1 MLRRPC
7 SQGRDAIFI
16 PGVVMYAL
24 THGRIYTGHEIL
36 DDHAIVIANGLIERV
51 CPLAEL
57 PAEIEQRSLNGA
69 VISPGFID
77 VQLNGCG
84 GVQFNDTA
92 EAVTVETLEIMQRA
106 NERSG
111 CTSYLPT
118 LITTSDDL
126 MKQGIRVMREYLAKY
141 PHQALGL
148 HLEGP
153 WLNIVKKGT
162 HNPSFVRKPD
172 DELVDFMCA
181 NADVITKVTL
191 APEMV
196 DQDVIR
202 KLAGAGIVVSAGH
215 SNATL
220 KEAKVG
226 FRAGITF
233 ATHLY
238 NAMPYITGREPGL
251 AGAIFDEPDV
261 YCGIIAD
268 GLHVDYANVRNAKR
282 LKGDKLCLVTD
293 ATAPA
298 GANIEQFI
306 FAGKTIYYRNGLCVD
321 ENGTLSGSAL
331 TMIEGVRNLVEHC
344 SIALDEVLR
353 MATLYPA
360 RAIGVDNQLGSIAP
374 GMVANLTAFT
384 HDYKIIKTI
393 VNGNEVV
400 TE

>member
-1 MLRRPC
+1 
-7 SQGRDAIFI
+7 
-16 PGVVMYAL
+16 MYAL
-24 THGRIYTGHEIL
+24 THCRIFTGHEIL
-36 DDHAIVIANGLIERV
+36 DDHALVVADGLIERL
-51 CPLAEL
+51 CPQAEL
-57 PAEIEQRSLNGA
+57 PADIEQRSLNGA
-69 VISPGFID
+69 LLAPGFID

-92 EAVTVETLEIMQRA
+92 EAVSVETLEIMQRA
-106 NERSG
+106 NEKSG

-126 MKQGIRVMREYLAKY
+126 MKQGVQVMRDYLTKY
-141 PHQALGL
+141 PNQALGL

-153 WLNIVKKGT
+153 WLNIIKKGT
-162 HNPSFVRKPD
+162 HNPDFVRKPD
-172 DELVDFMCA
+172 AALVDFLCQ
-181 NADVITKVTL
+181 NADVITKITL
-191 APEMV
+191 APEV
-196 DQDVIR
+196 AGCEVIR
-202 KLAGAGIVVSAGH
+202 KLADAGIVVSAGH

-220 KEAKVG
+220 NEAKAG

-251 AGAIFDEPDV
+251 AGAVLDDTDV
-261 YCGIIAD
+261 YCGVIAD
-268 GLHVDYANVRNAKR
+268 GLHVDYVNIRNAKR

-298 GANIEQFI
+298 GAHIDQFI

-331 TMIEGVRNLVEHC
+331 TMIEGVRNLVEHVG
-344 SIALDEVLR
+344 IALDEALR

-360 RAIGVDNQLGSIAP
+360 RAIGVDKKLGTLAA
-374 GMVANLTAFT
+374 GKVANLTAFT
-384 HDYKIIKTI
+384 RDYEIIKTI
-393 VNGNEVV
+393 VNGNEVA
-400 TE
+400 TA

>member
-1 MLRRPC
+1 
-7 SQGRDAIFI
+7 
-16 PGVVMYAL
+16 MYAL
-24 THGRIYTGHEIL
+24 TQGRIYTGHEIL
-36 DDHAIVIANGLIERV
+36 DDHALVIANGLIERL

-57 PAEIEQRSLNGA
+57 PTGIEQRSLNGA
-69 VISPGFID
+69 ILAPGFID

-92 EAVTVETLEIMQRA
+92 EAVSVKTLEIMQQA
-106 NERSG
+106 NEKSG

-118 LITTSDDL
+118 LITTSDEL
-126 MKQGIRVMREYLAKY
+126 MKQGVQVMRDYLAKY
-141 PHQALGL
+141 PNQALGL

-162 HNPSFVRKPD
+162 HNPEFVRKPD
-172 DELVDFMCA
+172 PALVDFLCQ

-191 APEMV
+191 APEMAGTE
-196 DQDVIR
+196 VIR
-202 KLAGAGIVVSAGH
+202 QLADAGIVVSAGH

-220 KEAKVG
+220 KEAKAG

-251 AGAIFDEPDV
+251 AGAVLDDTDV
-261 YCGIIAD
+261 YCGVIAD
-268 GLHVDYANVRNAKR
+268 GLHVDYVNIRNAKR

-321 ENGTLSGSAL
+321 ENGTLSGSSL
-331 TMIEGVRNLVEHC
+331 TMIEGVRNLVEHVG
-344 SIALDEVLR
+344 IALDEALH

-360 RAIGVDNQLGSIAP
+360 RAIGVDEKLGSLAA
-374 GMVANLTAFT
+374 GKVANLTAFT
-384 HDYKIIKTI
+384 RDYKIIKTI

-400 TE
+400 TA

>member
-1 MLRRPC
+1 MK
-7 SQGRDAIFI
+7 S
-16 PGVVMYAL
+16 GVGMYAL
-24 THGRIYTGHEIL
+24 TRGRIFTGHEIL
-36 DDHAIVIANGLIERV
+36 DDHAIVVANGLIDSV

-57 PAEIEQRSLNGA
+57 PSGIEQRSLNGA
-69 VISPGFID
+69 IVSPGFID

-92 EAVTVETLEIMQRA
+92 EAVTVETLEIMQKA
-106 NERSG
+106 NEKSG

-126 MKQGIRVMREYLAKY
+126 MKQGVRVMREYGETPESGTRASSGR
-141 PHQALGL
+141 PVAESG
-148 HLEGP
+148 E
-153 WLNIVKKGT
+153 KGT
-162 HNPSFVRKPD
+162 HNPGFVRQPD
-172 DELVDFMCA
+172 AALVDFLCN

-196 DQDVIR
+196 PVEVIT
-202 KLAGAGIVVSAGH
+202 KLVNAGIVVSAGH
-215 SNATL
+215 SNATV
-220 KEAKVG
+220 KEAKIG

-233 ATHLY
+233 ATHLF

-251 AGAIFDEPDV
+251 AGAILDEADI

-268 GLHVDYANVRNAKR
+268 GLHVDYVNIRNAKR

-321 ENGTLSGSAL
+321 ENGTLSGSSL
-331 TMIEGVRNLVEHC
+331 TMIEGVRNLVEHAN
-344 SIALDEVLR
+344 IALDEVLR

-360 RAIGVDNQLGSIAP
+360 RAIGVDKQLGSIAP
-374 GMVANLTAFT
+374 GKVANLTAFT
-384 HDYKIIKTI
+384 HDFKIIKTI

>member
-1 MLRRPC
+1 
-7 SQGRDAIFI
+7 
-16 PGVVMYAL
+16 
-24 THGRIYTGHEIL
+24 
-36 DDHAIVIANGLIERV
+36 
-51 CPLAEL
+51 
-57 PAEIEQRSLNGA
+57 
-69 VISPGFID
+69 
-77 VQLNGCG
+77 
-84 GVQFNDTA
+84 
-92 EAVTVETLEIMQRA
+92 
-106 NERSG
+106 
-111 CTSYLPT
+111 
-118 LITTSDDL
+118 
-126 MKQGIRVMREYLAKY
+126 MREYLAKH
-141 PHQALGL
+141 PNQALGL

-196 DQDVIR
+196 APEVITA
-202 KLAGAGIVVSAGH
+202 LANAGIVVSAGH
-215 SNATL
+215 SNATA
-220 KEAKVG
+220 KEARIG

-233 ATHLY
+233 ATHLF
-238 NAMPYITGREPGL
+238 NAMPYMSGREPGL
-251 AGAIFDEPDV
+251 TGAILDANEI

-268 GLHVDYANVRNAKR
+268 GLHVDFINIRNAKR

-321 ENGTLSGSAL
+321 ENGTLSGSSL
-331 TMIEGVRNLVEHC
+331 TMIEGVRNLVEHAN
-344 SIALDEVLR
+344 IALDEVLR

-360 RAIGVDNQLGSIAP
+360 RAIGVDKRLGSIGP
-374 GMVANLTAFT
+374 GKVANLTAFT
-384 HDYKIIKTI
+384 HDFNIIKTI

-400 TE
+400 TK

>member
-1 MLRRPC
+1 
-7 SQGRDAIFI
+7 
-16 PGVVMYAL
+16 MYAL

-36 DDHAIVIANGLIERV
+36 DDHAIVIADGLIERV

-57 PAEIEQRSLNGA
+57 PPEMEQRSLNGA
-69 VISPGFID
+69 IISPGFID

-84 GVQFNDTA
+84 GVQFNDSA
-92 EAVTVETLEIMQRA
+92 EAVTVETLEIMQKA
-106 NERSG
+106 NEKSG

-118 LITTSDDL
+118 LITSSDDL
-126 MKQGIRVMREYLAKY
+126 MKQGIRVMREYLAKH
-141 PHQALGL
+141 PNQALGL

-153 WLNIVKKGT
+153 WLNMVKKGT
-162 HNPSFVRKPD
+162 HNPDYVRKPD
-172 DELVDFMCA
+172 AELVDYMCA
-181 NADVITKVTL
+181 NADAIAKVTL
-191 APEMV
+191 APEMTGAE
-196 DQDVIR
+196 VIG
-202 KLAGAGIVVSAGH
+202 KLAAAGIVVSAGH
-215 SNATL
+215 SNATQ
-220 KEAKVG
+220 KEAKAG

-251 AGAIFDEPDV
+251 VGAILDEPDV

-268 GLHVDYANVRNAKR
+268 GLHVDYTNIRIAKR

-344 SIALDEVLR
+344 GIALDEALR

-360 RAIGVDNQLGSIAP
+360 RAIGVNKQLGGIAP

>member
-1 MLRRPC
+1 
-7 SQGRDAIFI
+7 
-16 PGVVMYAL
+16 MYAL
-24 THGRIYTGHEIL
+24 THGRIFTGHEIL
-36 DDHAIVIANGLIERV
+36 DDHAIIIANGLIERV
-51 CPLAEL
+51 CPLADV
-57 PAEIEQRSLNGA
+57 PANVEQRSVNGA
-69 VISPGFID
+69 IIAPGFID

-92 EAVTVETLEIMQRA
+92 EAVTVETLEIMQKA
-106 NERSG
+106 NEKSG
-111 CTSYLPT
+111 CTNFLPT

-126 MKQGIRVMREYLAKY
+126 MKQGVRVMREYLAKH
-141 PHQALGL
+141 PNQALGL

-153 WLNIVKKGT
+153 WLNLVKKGT
-162 HNPSFVRKPD
+162 HNPDFVRKPD
-172 DELVDFMCA
+172 AELVKFLCD

-196 DQDVIR
+196 EPEVITA
-202 KLAGAGIVVSAGH
+202 LATAGIVVSAGH
-215 SNATL
+215 SNATA
-220 KEAKVG
+220 KEARIG

-233 ATHLY
+233 ATHLF
-238 NAMPYITGREPGL
+238 NAMPYMSGREPGL
-251 AGAIFDEPDV
+251 TGAILDANEI

-268 GLHVDYANVRNAKR
+268 GLHVDFINIRNAKR

-321 ENGTLSGSAL
+321 ENGTLSGSSL
-331 TMIEGVRNLVEHC
+331 TMIEGVRNLVEHAN
-344 SIALDEVLR
+344 IALDEVLR

-360 RAIGVDNQLGSIAP
+360 RAIGVDKRLGSIGP
-374 GMVANLTAFT
+374 GKVANLTAFT
-384 HDYKIIKTI
+384 HDFNIIKTI

-400 TE
+400 TK

>member
-1 MLRRPC
+1 
-7 SQGRDAIFI
+7 
-16 PGVVMYAL
+16 MYAL
-24 THGRIYTGHEIL
+24 TQGRIFTGHEIL
-36 DDHAIVIANGLIERV
+36 DDHAIVVANGLIDSV

-57 PAEIEQRSLNGA
+57 PSGIEQRSLNGA
-69 VISPGFID
+69 IVSPGFID

-92 EAVTVETLEIMQRA
+92 EAVTVETLEIMQKA
-106 NERSG
+106 NEKSG
-111 CTSYLPT
+111 CTNYLPT

-126 MKQGIRVMREYLAKY
+126 MKQGVRVMREYLAK
-141 PHQALGL
+141 L

-153 WLNIVKKGT
+153 WLNLVKKGT
-162 HNPSFVRKPD
+162 HNPGFVRQPD
-172 DELVDFMCA
+172 AALVDFLCD

-196 DQDVIR
+196 PVEVIT
-202 KLAGAGIVVSAGH
+202 KLVNAGIVVSAGH
-215 SNATL
+215 SNATV
-220 KEAKVG
+220 KEAKIG

-233 ATHLY
+233 ATHLF

-251 AGAIFDEPDV
+251 AGAILDEADI

-268 GLHVDYANVRNAKR
+268 GLHVDYVNIRNAKR

-321 ENGTLSGSAL
+321 ENGTLSGSSL
-331 TMIEGVRNLVEHC
+331 TMIEGVRNLVEHAN
-344 SIALDEVLR
+344 IALDEVLR

-360 RAIGVDNQLGSIAP
+360 RAIGVDKQLGSIAP
-374 GMVANLTAFT
+374 GKVANLTAFT
-384 HDYKIIKTI
+384 HDFKIIKTI

>member
-1 MLRRPC
+1 
-7 SQGRDAIFI
+7 
-16 PGVVMYAL
+16 MYAL
-24 THGRIYTGHEIL
+24 THCRIFTGHEIL
-36 DDHAIVIANGLIERV
+36 DDHALVVADGLIERL
-51 CPLAEL
+51 CPQAEL
-57 PAEIEQRSLNGA
+57 PADIEQRSLNGA
-69 VISPGFID
+69 LLAPGFID

-92 EAVTVETLEIMQRA
+92 EAVSVETLEIMQRA
-106 NERSG
+106 NEKSG

-126 MKQGIRVMREYLAKY
+126 MKQGVQVMRDYLAKY
-141 PHQALGL
+141 PNQALGL

-153 WLNIVKKGT
+153 WLNIIKKGT
-162 HNPSFVRKPD
+162 HNPDFVRKPD
-172 DELVDFMCA
+172 TALVDFLCQ
-181 NADVITKVTL
+181 NADVITKITL
-191 APEMV
+191 APEV
-196 DQDVIR
+196 AGCEVIR

-220 KEAKVG
+220 NEAKAG

-251 AGAIFDEPDV
+251 AGAVLDDTDV
-261 YCGIIAD
+261 YCGVIAD
-268 GLHVDYANVRNAKR
+268 GLHVDYVNIRNAKR

-298 GANIEQFI
+298 GAHIDQFI

-331 TMIEGVRNLVEHC
+331 TMIEGVRNLVEHVG
-344 SIALDEVLR
+344 IALDEALR

-360 RAIGVDNQLGSIAP
+360 RAIGVDKKLGTLAA
-374 GMVANLTAFT
+374 GKVANLTAFT
-384 HDYKIIKTI
+384 RDYEIIKTI
-393 VNGNEVV
+393 VNGNEVA
-400 TE
+400 TA